1 VVCTERLAD
10 DFSHL
15 FGFRPTMELNRPA
28 GKFSTN
34 LSEKG
39 RANLAREFLDE
50 YAMLKKL
57 ADMAKEAEVPI
68 SMRYDP
74 AWGPVPNLQS
84 VHGADSR

>member
-50 YAMLKKL
+50 YAVLKKL
-57 ADMAKEAEVPI
+57 SAMADEAGVPM
-68 SMRYDP
+68 SMRYEP
-74 AWGPVPNLQS
+74 KMGASPNPTQGT
-84 VHGADSR
+84 GA